1 MPKTHVPRASGI
13 SKKISGVKPRTPWE
27 VKGWEPRRR
36 TAGEGR
42 CRHADAI
49 DAFSSI
55 FFYYTIHIHGVI
67 KLSDD

>member
-27 VKGWEPRRR
+27 VKGWEGDKEPRRR

-55 FFYYTIHIHGVI
+55 FFYYTIHIYMA
-67 KLSDD
+67 